1 MKKDTKNGA
10 IIGAIA
16 AVASSVAR
24 PLVNKATDA
33 ISEKLTYSIDI
44 SSAEFNLAEGLRRH
58 FKNIPDKCFIDIG
71 SEFENGIKIKYKKNT
86 AAWDRTS
93 SNVSTTTIF
102 RGWPITF
109 GLKNGFDGGDERSN
123 QNSIT
128 LSTLNVPAAKRNLK
142 RFIRLMAEEQHKHD
156 VSQDRKTTCLWGPT
170 WHGEGLCSRDLTI
183 KRRTFQNTF
192 IPYEQEVLIKTSID
206 EFKSKRDWYIKNNIP
221 YHFGF
226 LLYGEGGTGK
236 TSLAQCIAE
245 YADAQLI
252 SFPGD
257 RIADLPK
264 MLGGPISTSAI
275 DPSVYRIILIED
287 IDCGFAQR
295 AIDTIYDDEKD
306 EFKSLERRV
315 GLASIL
321 NTLDGLA
328 APTNV
333 IYVFTTNHIEKLD
346 PALIRPGRCDVR
358 LNIPGVTVETFTRF
372 CKYHN
377 YDTDRIKG
385 ITDDEIRSDV
395 TFAELQ
401 TQVMKGDTIEDLIKL
416 IKK

>member
-1 MKKDTKNGA
+1 MKKETRTGIITGA
-10 IIGAIA
+10 V
-16 AVASSVAR
+16 VAFASG
-24 PLVNKATDA
+24 LVNPIVKKATDA
-33 ISEKLTYSIDI
+33 VVNKMSHTVDI
-44 SSAEFNLAEGLRRH
+44 SSAEFFLSEGIKMF
-58 FKNIPDKCFIDIG
+58 FKDVPDKCFIEIG
-71 SEFENGIKIKYKKNT
+71 SEFEGGFNIKYKKNV
-86 AAWDRTS
+86 AAWERSAENYS
-93 SNVSTTTIF
+93 STIWF
-102 RGWPITF
+102 KGYPITF
-109 GLKNGFDGGDERSN
+109 SLKNGFEADNNSN
-123 QNSIT
+123 GENAIT
-128 LSTLNVPAAKRNLK
+128 LSTINTPGAKKNLK
-142 RFIRLMAEEQHKHD
+142 TFIRLLAQIQHEHD
-156 VSQDRKTTCLWGPT
+156 VNQDKATNTLWGPSM
-170 WHGEGLCSRDLTI
+170 HAELIQRDLNF
-183 KRRTFQNTF
+183 KRRTFENTF
-192 IPYEQEVLIKTSID
+192 IPYEQEQLIKTSID

-236 TSLAQCIAE
+236 TTLAQCIAD

-257 RIADLPK
+257 RIAELPRI
-264 MLGGPISTSAI
+264 LGGPIPTSSI

-295 AIDTIYDDEKD
+295 AIDTFYDEDND
-306 EFKSLERRV
+306 EFKSKERKV

-377 YDTDRIKG
+377 YDTDRIKE

>member
-1 MKKDTKNGA
+1 MKIIDESLLSRVGKEAQESPRLRKNYNFHQSLDDRCHRFLNALLPGTVIPIHHHPTKDESFILLKGK
-10 IIGAIA
+10 
-16 AVASSVAR
+16 VRV
-24 PLVNKATDA
+24 
-33 ISEKLTYSIDI
+33 LTYDDDGNVLEDVVLSQADGRYGVDI
-44 SSAEFNLAEGLRRH
+44 
-58 FKNIPDKCFIDIG
+58 P
-71 SEFENGIKIKYKKNT
+71 KNT
-86 AAWDRTS
+86 WH
-93 SNVSTTTIF
+93 TIEVIDNAILF
-102 RGWPITF
+102 EV
-109 GLKNGFDGGDERSN
+109 KE
-123 QNSIT
+123 
-128 LSTLNVPAAKRNLK
+128 
-142 RFIRLMAEEQHKHD
+142 
-156 VSQDRKTTCLWGPT
+156 GP
-170 WHGEGLCSRDLTI
+170 
-183 KRRTFQNTF
+183 F
-192 IPYEQEVLIKTSID
+192 IPHEQEELIKTSID

-236 TSLAQCIAE
+236 TTLAQCIAD

-257 RIADLPK
+257 SIAELPK
-264 MLGGPISTSAI
+264 ILGGPIPTSSI

-295 AIDTIYDDEKD
+295 AIDTFYDEDND
-306 EFKSLERRV
+306 EFKSKERKV

-377 YDTDRIKG
+377 YDTDRIKE